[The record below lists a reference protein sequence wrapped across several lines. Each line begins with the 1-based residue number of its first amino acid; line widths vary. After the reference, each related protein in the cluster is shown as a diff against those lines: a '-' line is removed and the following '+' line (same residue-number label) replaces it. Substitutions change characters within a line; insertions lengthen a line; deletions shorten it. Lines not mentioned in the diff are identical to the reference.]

1 MIYNFIFKL
10 SPILPSSLAPS
21 LECKGLHSMQTQG
34 KVMDR
39 VNANAKCTTKP
50 QRVLKI

>member
-1 MIYNFIFKL
+1 MIYNSIFKL

-50 QRVLKI
+50 QRVLKN